1 MIFKT
6 RTPPSEWCSKRQ
18 APPRDHGQRTVFFP
32 SLPRPPLSRVPVP
45 LSHSGHYVTLFPEC
59 DSWQPLFSAGR
70 GLLLIQ
76 ACTLEGRRG
85 LMCLP
90 SDGPQLPFSHLC
102 SPETPWPFKVMT
114 HAVGEL
120 QGPLIQD
127 IWLFPGSAFL
137 FRTVASQPGISE
149 VSNKPPPRGLG
160 APLPLVPPSPAPATL
175 QNSWEREGRTPAAV
189 SEIPIG
195 VGSGAGSTQ
204 PGCRAGDHLRPACH
218 PRTGR
223 LTCPEATL
231 RPALVW
237 EHRASLSALC
247 ASDPR
252 WGNVL

>member
-18 APPRDHGQRTVFFP
+18 APPRGHGQRTVFFP

-114 HAVGEL
+114 HAVGGL

-149 VSNKPPPRGLG
+149 VSNKPPPTGTWG
-160 APLPLVPPSPAPATL
+160 AVTTRATL
-175 QNSWEREGRTPAAV
+175 
-189 SEIPIG
+189 
-195 VGSGAGSTQ
+195 
-204 PGCRAGDHLRPACH
+204 PGFGH
-218 PRTGR
+218 PLELLGT
-223 LTCPEATL
+223 
-231 RPALVW
+231 
-237 EHRASLSALC
+237 
-247 ASDPR
+247 
-252 WGNVL
+252 